1 MEQAIEWFDVAK
13 DECETL
19 RDYAEKLDK
28 VDEGDKGKLREI
40 IGDEVNHALIALV
53 TACRLLELK
62 VPTDNLEGIEEIF
75 EVDEDVVQ

>member
-1 MEQAIEWFDVAK
+1 MEQVIEWFDVAK

-19 RDYAEKLDK
+19 RDYAAKLDQ
-28 VDEGDKGKLREI
+28 VDEKDKLREI
-40 IGDEVNHALIALV
+40 MGDEVNHALIALV

-62 VPTDNLEGIEEIF
+62 VPTDELDGIDGIF

>member
-1 MEQAIEWFDVAK
+1 MEQVIEWFDVAK

-19 RDYAEKLDK
+19 LDYAAKLD
-28 VDEGDKGKLREI
+28 VDDKDKLREI
-40 IGDEVNHALIALV
+40 MGDEVNHALIALV

>member
-1 MEQAIEWFDVAK
+1 MEQVIEWFDVAK

-19 RDYAEKLDK
+19 RDYAAKLDK
-28 VDEGDKGKLREI
+28 VDDKAELSEI
-40 IGDEVNHALIALV
+40 MGDEVNHALIALV

-62 VPTDNLEGIEEIF
+62 VPMDNLDGIDGIF

>member
-1 MEQAIEWFDVAK
+1 MEQVIEWFDVAK

-19 RDYAEKLDK
+19 RDYAAKLDN
-28 VDEGDKGKLREI
+28 VDEKVKLREI
-40 IGDEVNHALIALV
+40 MGDEVNHALIALV

>member
-1 MEQAIEWFDVAK
+1 MEQVIEWFDVAK

-28 VDEGDKGKLREI
+28 VDDKDKLREI
-40 IGDEVNHALIALV
+40 MGDEVNHALIALV

-62 VPTDNLEGIEEIF
+62 VPTDNLEGFEEIF

>member
-1 MEQAIEWFDVAK
+1 MEQVIEWFDVAK

-19 RDYAEKLDK
+19 RDYAAKLDK
-28 VDEGDKGKLREI
+28 VDEKDKLREI
-40 IGDEVNHALIALV
+40 MGDEVNHALIALV

>member
-1 MEQAIEWFDVAK
+1 MEQVIEWFDVAK

-19 RDYAEKLDK
+19 RDYAAKLDN
-28 VDEGDKGKLREI
+28 VDDKDKLREI
-40 IGDEVNHALIALV
+40 MGDEVNHALIALV

>member
-19 RDYAEKLDK
+19 RDYAAKLDK
-28 VDEGDKGKLREI
+28 VDDKDKLREI
-40 IGDEVNHALIALV
+40 MGDEVNHALIALV

-62 VPTDNLEGIEEIF
+62 VPTDNLDGIDGIF
-75 EVDEDVVQ
+75 EGGDEE

>member
-1 MEQAIEWFDVAK
+1 MEQVIEWFDVAK

-19 RDYAEKLDK
+19 RDYAAKLDK
-28 VDEGDKGKLREI
+28 VDEKDKLREI
-40 IGDEVNHALIALV
+40 MGDEVNHALIALV

-62 VPTDNLEGIEEIF
+62 VPTDNIEGIEEIF

>member
-19 RDYAEKLDK
+19 RDYAAKLDK
-28 VDEGDKGKLREI
+28 VDDKDKLREI
-40 IGDEVNHALIALV
+40 MGDEVNHALIALV

-62 VPTDNLEGIEEIF
+62 VPTDNLDGIDGIF
-75 EVDEDVVQ
+75 EGDDDE

>member
-1 MEQAIEWFDVAK
+1 MEQVIEWFDVAK

-19 RDYAEKLDK
+19 SNYVEKLDK
-28 VDEGDKGKLREI
+28 VDDKDKLREI
-40 IGDEVNHALIALV
+40 MGDEVNHALIALV

-62 VPTDNLEGIEEIF
+62 VPTDNLEGFEEIF

>member
-1 MEQAIEWFDVAK
+1 MEQVIEWFDVAK

-19 RDYAEKLDK
+19 RDYAAKLDK
-28 VDEGDKGKLREI
+28 VDEKDKLREI
-40 IGDEVNHALIALV
+40 MGDEVNHALIALV

-62 VPTDNLEGIEEIF
+62 VPTDNLEGFEEIF

>member
-1 MEQAIEWFDVAK
+1 MEQVIEWFDVAK

-28 VDEGDKGKLREI
+28 VDEKDNLREI
-40 IGDEVNHALIALV
+40 MGDEVNHALIALV

>member
-1 MEQAIEWFDVAK
+1 MEQVIEWFDVAK

-19 RDYAEKLDK
+19 RDYAAKLDK
-28 VDEGDKGKLREI
+28 VDDKDKLREI
-40 IGDEVNHALIALV
+40 MGDEVNHALIALV